1 MSFAEYIKRECYRM
15 EESQRIII
23 NRRMFQDAFV
33 CGFPSIYRTPREAF
47 LSSMIDSGRGTFRVS
62 QNLET
67 GNYTISRHKPE
78 NKRYYV
84 DPDREHLFKKLADGT
99 LVLKKGD

>member
-1 MSFAEYIKRECYRM
+1 MDTAQYIKKECYRM
-15 EESQRIII
+15 KEGERVTVE
-23 NRRMFQDAFV
+23 RRMFQDAFTY
-33 CGFPSIYRTPREAF
+33 GFPTIYWTPREAF

-78 NKRYYV
+78 NERYYV
-84 DPDREHLFKKLADGT
+84 DPDRRHLFNKQADGT
-99 LVLKKGD
+99 LVLKEDS